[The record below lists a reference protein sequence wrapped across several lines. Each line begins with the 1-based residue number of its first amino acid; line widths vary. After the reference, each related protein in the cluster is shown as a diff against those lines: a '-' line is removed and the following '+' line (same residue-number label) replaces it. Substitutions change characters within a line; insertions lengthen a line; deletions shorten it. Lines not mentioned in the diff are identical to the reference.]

1 MDEEY
6 DVIVLGTGLTECILS
21 GILSVEGKKVLHMDK
36 NSYYGGESASLCPLE
51 DLFKHFNKTMAEGK
65 FGRGR
70 DWNVDLVPKFIMAGG
85 ELTKFLIFTD
95 VTKYLEF
102 KQVDGSYVY
111 KGGQVYKVP
120 ANEKEALA
128 SSLMGIFEKRRF
140 QKFLVF
146 ATNFDEN
153 DTKTWQ
159 GIDPHKTTM
168 EEVYK
173 KFGLDSN
180 TADFTGHSIALYV
193 NDAYKSQPYL
203 EAVKR
208 VQLYYNSL
216 SMYGK
221 SPYIYPL
228 YGLGELPQGFA
239 RLSAVYGGTYMLNKP
254 VKEIVTNENGQFVGV
269 TSTSEGGTDET
280 AKAKMV
286 IGDPSYFS
294 DRVKKVGQVVRA
306 ICILKHPIPN
316 TKDSSAC
323 QLIIPQN
330 QVGRKSDIYVCM
342 VSYTHNV
349 ASENFY
355 IAMVSTT
362 VETSN
367 PENELTPGLK
377 LLGAIE
383 EKFVSVSDI
392 YHPVDNG
399 EKSKIMI
406 SKSYDA
412 TTHFE
417 TTVEDIKDI
426 YKRAMGKEFDMA
438 QVQGKMESMKSDG
451 Q

>member
-51 DLFKHFNKTMAEGK
+51 DLYKHFKKPPQEGK

-102 KQVDGSYVY
+102 KQVEGSYVY

-140 QKFLVF
+140 QKFLYWV
-146 ATNFDEN
+146 TNFDESVE
-153 DTKTWQ
+153 KTWQ
-159 GIDPHKTTM
+159 GLDPHKVSM
-168 EEVYK
+168 DEVYK

-180 TADFTGHSIALYV
+180 TADFTGHAIALFL
-193 NDAYKSQPYL
+193 DDSYKSQSYL

-208 VQLYYNSL
+208 IKLYYTSL
-216 SMYGK
+216 SMYGS

-254 VKEIVTNENGQFVGV
+254 SKEIVTDENGVFIGV
-269 TSTSEGGTDET
+269 KSVSEVEEEVARG
-280 AKAKMV
+280 KMV

-316 TKDSSAC
+316 TKDATAC

-330 QVGRKSDIYVCM
+330 QVNRKSDIYVCL

-349 ASENFY
+349 ASPGHY

-367 PENELTPGLK
+367 PEEELNPGLK
-377 LLGAIE
+377 LLGVIE

-392 YHPVDNG
+392 YHPTD
-399 EKSKIMI
+399 
-406 SKSYDA
+406 
-412 TTHFE
+412 
-417 TTVEDIKDI
+417 
-426 YKRAMGKEFDMA
+426 
-438 QVQGKMESMKSDG
+438 DG
-451 Q
+451 TNQRSVF